1 MGFDERDAT
10 AQVDVTT
17 RPTEARITRNDEHMQ
32 GPPVD
37 IFAVREVD
45 GKAQHLE
52 VPRAAVVANWD
63 GPTKTLKE
71 WALLIVDA
79 AE

>member
-1 MGFDERDAT
+1 MGFNERDSVV
-10 AQVDVTT
+10 QVDLDI
-17 RPTEARITRNDEHMQ
+17 RPTEARITRNDSHKD

-52 VPRAAVVANWD
+52 VARDAVIANWD

-71 WALLIVDA
+71 WALLIVDN